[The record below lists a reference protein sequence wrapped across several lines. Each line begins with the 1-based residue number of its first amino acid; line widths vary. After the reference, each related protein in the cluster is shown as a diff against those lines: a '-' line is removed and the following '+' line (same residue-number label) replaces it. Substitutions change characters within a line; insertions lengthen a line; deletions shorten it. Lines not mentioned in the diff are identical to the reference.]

1 MISPDWAFDKTEQ
14 NRVSGCSL
22 PKETVLLIKG
32 RSLFKKKKK
41 KKKKRKII
49 VILITKKE
57 KNNIF

>member
-41 KKKKRKII
+41 KK
-49 VILITKKE
+49 E
-57 KNNIF
+57 DHCDFNN

>member
-41 KKKKRKII
+41 KKKKEENCDF
-49 VILITKKE
+49 KK
-57 KNNIF
+57 